1 MTWLTWRQHRAQ
13 LITTAGLLIALGV
26 LLLVSGREAAAY
38 IAEHAPAGCPG
49 PDLAC
54 GDLNAAI
61 AERYNAIYTVYGWL
75 PIGAPALIG
84 AFWGAPLLGKEFER
98 GTNKLAWTQAVS
110 LRRWLGVKLALL
122 AVAVMLGGLALSA
135 MVSAW
140 RPIFGDRGSFGN
152 LGDFNML
159 GVAPAAWWLF
169 AFMVGTAAGAVLRRT
184 LPAMAVVVAVVS
196 VVTFGLFS
204 LSDHYAEPTWLV
216 TADATATYTGD
227 VRLVGKAWVDPT
239 GTEMGSP
246 PQGACPRGTDVGR
259 ANALQEAYERCLVDK
274 GYRHVVYL
282 HGPEQFWRFQW
293 TDAAILFAGS
303 LLLAGLTARRTTRRR
318 A

>member
-204 LSDHYAEPTWLV
+204 LSDHYAEPPGW
-216 TADATATYTGD
+216 
-227 VRLVGKAWVDPT
+227 
-239 GTEMGSP
+239 SP
-246 PQGACPRGTDVGR
+246 PMPPRPTP
-259 ANALQEAYERCLVDK
+259 ATSAWSA
-274 GYRHVVYL
+274 RH
-282 HGPEQFWRFQW
+282 
-293 TDAAILFAGS
+293 GS
-303 LLLAGLTARRTTRRR
+303 TRPAPRWARRRR
-318 A
+318 ARAPAARMWAAPTRCRKPTSGAWWTRATGTSCTCTAPSSSGASNGRMRRSCSPDRCCSPA

>member
-1 MTWLTWRQHRAQ
+1 M
-13 LITTAGLLIALGV
+13 
-26 LLLVSGREAAAY
+26 
-38 IAEHAPAGCPG
+38 
-49 PDLAC
+49 
-54 GDLNAAI
+54 
-61 AERYNAIYTVYGWL
+61 YGWL

-204 LSDHYAEPTWLV
+204 LSDHYAEPTRLV

-246 PQGACPRGTDVGR
+246 PQGACPAARMWAAPTRCRKPTSGAWWTRATGTSCTCTAPSSSGASSGR
-259 ANALQEAYERCLVDK
+259 MRRSCSPDRCCS
-274 GYRHVVYL
+274 
-282 HGPEQFWRFQW
+282 P
-293 TDAAILFAGS
+293 A
-303 LLLAGLTARRTTRRR
+303 
-318 A
+318 